1 MRQKQTSRASRRSV
15 SDDWIAALPRE
26 KGQLFEVVVRRWE
39 SSYAMVSIS
48 LNEALSLRSRGE
60 LSGARQQVVL
70 CDELMARI
78 AVMLIEGCGAI
89 STRGRRISQLPQVL
103 PLNSEFFKGQ
113 TAQSAASWNEF
124 LYHVLF
130 ADRARFFQK
139 LRILS
144 ETLENVVDEFH
155 EEALELSDALS
166 THPNESW
173 KTLES
178 YHYDFNTCLREAEVL
193 LKSFLR
199 ALPGEQ
205 VPAFAEELDV
215 MPSPEKVKR
224 LRTSRLRFAPQHRH
238 GPATA

>member
-1 MRQKQTSRASRRSV
+1 MAS
-15 SDDWIAALPRE
+15 IC
-26 KGQLFEVVVRRWE
+26 
-39 SSYAMVSIS
+39 

-70 CDELMARI
+70 CDELLARI

-89 STRGRRISQLPQVL
+89 SNRGCGISPLPQVM
-103 PLNSEFFKGQ
+103 PLNTEYFKGQ

-124 LYHVLF
+124 LFHLLF

-139 LRILS
+139 LRILV
-144 ETLENVVDEFH
+144 EILESVVDEFH
-155 EEALELSDALS
+155 EEALELSEALS
-166 THPNESW
+166 IHPNESW

-178 YHYDFNTCLREAEVL
+178 YHYDFNTCLREAEIL

-205 VPAFAEELDV
+205 VSAFAEDLDV
-215 MPSPEKVKR
+215 MPSPEKVKK
-224 LRTSRLRFAPQHRH
+224 LRTSRLRFSPQHRH